1 MQVTAVKKQIEE
13 SQGKE
18 SFPCSQQLLIHQGK
32 VLKDDTSMEDNKVSE
47 NGFLVV
53 MLTKVSFCS
62 SSDESIRAINMSE
75 QIDAAG
81 QISLCRHV
89 AVSSKPLIVFEMW
102 DSKVTDLKQSAK
114 ELNFVE
120 CNITYKGTC
129 TPSWYICCYLVCNEA
144 VKSFDWQFV
153 PIQSSQKNTDVPA
166 LKSVSPM

>member
-1 MQVTAVKKQIEE
+1 
-13 SQGKE
+13 
-18 SFPCSQQLLIHQGK
+18 
-32 VLKDDTSMEDNKVSE
+32 MEDNKVSE

-62 SSDESIRAINMSE
+62 SSDQSIRAINMSE

-102 DSKVTDLKQSAK
+102 DSKVTDLMQPAK

-120 CNITYKGTC
+120 DNLNYKGAC
-129 TPSWYICCYLVCNEA
+129 TPCWDICCC
-144 VKSFDWQFV
+144 
-153 PIQSSQKNTDVPA
+153 
-166 LKSVSPM
+166 

>member
-1 MQVTAVKKQIEE
+1 
-13 SQGKE
+13 
-18 SFPCSQQLLIHQGK
+18 
-32 VLKDDTSMEDNKVSE
+32 MEDNKVSE

-62 SSDESIRAINMSE
+62 SSDQSIRAINMSE

-102 DSKVTDLKQSAK
+102 DSKVTDLMQSAK

-120 CNITYKGTC
+120 DNINYKGTC
-129 TPSWYICCYLVCNEA
+129 TPSWHICCTVCNEA

-153 PIQSSQKNTDVPA
+153 PIQSPQKNTDVPA
-166 LKSVSPM
+166 LKSVPPL